1 MTKEA
6 KEPVPVEEPTYT
18 DPEVVTIMITL
29 GQIYAMDDAIYN
41 QEQLRRP
48 ETYIQPLRELRNAI
62 SKHLTGLTSKGKAK
76 QEMTPGID

>member
-18 DPEVVTIMITL
+18 DPEVVTIMVTL

-48 ETYIQPLRELRNAI
+48 ETYVTPLRDVRNRIAR
-62 SKHLTGLTSKGKAK
+62 HLTDITSKGKPP
-76 QEMTPGID
+76 QPQPGTE